1 VSTFFLEVNMK
12 LGSLAAAL
20 AAVTA
25 LAGSTAEA
33 SSIYDFQVV
42 DIEGRS
48 VNLEQYRGKVLLIV
62 NVASR
67 CGYTYQYE
75 GLEALYREYAGRGLV
90 VLGFPSND
98 FLGQEPGS
106 NEQIKEFC
114 SLKYGVSFP
123 MFARIRVKGRDAH
136 PLYKFLTDKRTNPR
150 FAGGI
155 TWNFN
160 KFLVGRD
167 GVVLARFQTKEEPAS
182 EPVRKALEQALGS

>member
-182 EPVRKALEQALGS
+182 EPVRKALEQAIGS

>member
-1 VSTFFLEVNMK
+1 MK

-33 SSIYDFQVV
+33 SSIYDYQVV

-123 MFARIRVKGRDAH
+123 MFAKIRVKGRDAH

-160 KFLVGRD
+160 KFLLGRD
-167 GVVLARFQTKEEPAS
+167 GGVLARFQTKEEPAS
-182 EPVRKALEQALGS
+182 EPVRKAVEQALGS